1 MDLNFLYGLK
11 REGIK
16 MDLEV
21 MRNFAP
27 MVGNPQDNF
36 SSFHIAGTNGKG
48 STSAFIYNI
57 LMERF
62 HTGLYTSPHLV
73 KFNERIVVDRNFILD
88 TEIEEF
94 MDRYTEKI
102 LNLQK
107 INRNPTF
114 FETTTMLAFDYF
126 SRNKVSYAS
135 VEVGLGGRLDSTNI
149 ITPLVSTIC
158 NIGYEHFDRLGCSL
172 DSIAFEKGG
181 IVKPGI
187 PFVLADD
194 KPEVV
199 STLKRIS
206 DIRTAKMHRV
216 SEECRITSLRQ
227 GEGGLE
233 FIASTE
239 NQKYDIETRMLGDYQ
254 VNNILAALLTLE
266 IADLPGISRKEI
278 ERGIRKT
285 VWPARMEI
293 LSHEPFILLDCAHN
307 PPAARALV
315 NSYRKIFTEKIPV
328 VMGMLSD
335 KDWYSFART
344 ISEISDSVIFTTPDE
359 PERALS
365 PDILVKYCG
374 SFFSKVKVIPDPAE
388 AYEYAKSNFSR
399 FLVTGSIYL
408 VGRIKEI
415 EGSNLM
421 PYILN

>member
-1 MDLNFLYGLK
+1 M
-11 REGIK
+11 
-16 MDLEV
+16 
-21 MRNFAP
+21 
-27 MVGNPQDNF
+27 
-36 SSFHIAGTNGKG
+36 
-48 STSAFIYNI
+48 
-57 LMERF
+57 
-62 HTGLYTSPHLV
+62 
-73 KFNERIVVDRNFILD
+73 
-88 TEIEEF
+88 
-94 MDRYTEKI
+94 EKI
-102 LNLQK
+102 LELQK

-126 SRNKVSYAS
+126 SKSKVSYAS

-181 IVKPGI
+181 IVKHGI

-206 DIRTAKMHRV
+206 DIRDARMHRV
-216 SEECRITSLRQ
+216 SEECKISSLTQ
-227 GEGGLE
+227 GESGLG
-233 FIASTE
+233 FCVTTE

-254 VNNILAALLTLE
+254 VKNILAALLTLE

-293 LSHEPFILLDCAHN
+293 LSRNPFILVDCAHN

-315 NSYRKIFTEKIPV
+315 NSYKKIFNEKIPV
-328 VMGMLSD
+328 VIGMLSD

-344 ISEISDSVIFTTPDE
+344 ISEISDTVIFTTPEE
-359 PERALS
+359 PERSLS

-374 SFFSKVKVIPDPAE
+374 SFFSKVKAIADPVE

-408 VGRIKEI
+408 VGKIKEI

>member
-73 KFNERIVVDRNFILD
+73 KFNERIVVDRNFISD

-102 LNLQK
+102 LDLQK

-126 SRNKVSYAS
+126 FRSKVSYAS

-158 NIGYEHFDRLGCSL
+158 NIGYER
-172 DSIAFEKGG
+172 
-181 IVKPGI
+181 
-187 PFVLADD
+187 
-194 KPEVV
+194 
-199 STLKRIS
+199 
-206 DIRTAKMHRV
+206 
-216 SEECRITSLRQ
+216 
-227 GEGGLE
+227 
-233 FIASTE
+233 
-239 NQKYDIETRMLGDYQ
+239 
-254 VNNILAALLTLE
+254 
-266 IADLPGISRKEI
+266 
-278 ERGIRKT
+278 
-285 VWPARMEI
+285 
-293 LSHEPFILLDCAHN
+293 
-307 PPAARALV
+307 
-315 NSYRKIFTEKIPV
+315 
-328 VMGMLSD
+328 
-335 KDWYSFART
+335 
-344 ISEISDSVIFTTPDE
+344 
-359 PERALS
+359 
-365 PDILVKYCG
+365 
-374 SFFSKVKVIPDPAE
+374 
-388 AYEYAKSNFSR
+388 
-399 FLVTGSIYL
+399 
-408 VGRIKEI
+408 
-415 EGSNLM
+415 
-421 PYILN
+421 

>member
-27 MVGNPQDNF
+27 MVGNPQNNF

-73 KFNERIVVDRNFILD
+73 KFNERVVVDRNFISD

-94 MDRYTEKI
+94 MGRYMEKI
-102 LNLQK
+102 LDLQK

-126 SRNKVSYAS
+126 SRSKVSYAS

-216 SEECRITSLRQ
+216 SEECRISSLRQ

-233 FIASTE
+233 FTVSTE

-254 VNNILAALLTLE
+254 VKNILAALLTLE

-293 LSHEPFILLDCAHN
+293 LSREPFILLDCAHN

-328 VMGMLSD
+328 VMGV
-335 KDWYSFART
+335 SFR
-344 ISEISDSVIFTTPDE
+344 
-359 PERALS
+359 
-365 PDILVKYCG
+365 
-374 SFFSKVKVIPDPAE
+374 FFSFE
-388 AYEYAKSNFSR
+388 KS
-399 FLVTGSIYL
+399 TGACVQS
-408 VGRIKEI
+408 
-415 EGSNLM
+415 
-421 PYILN
+421 